1 MVGDLYSPPA
11 PKRRVDRA
19 TWDREIRPVVDRLA
33 ACDDQVANAA
43 LAALRL
49 VLPSYRQVSDESLRA
64 SGLRNSAS
72 ARQTLAARRLPSDKE
87 LADAAV
93 AAGERA
99 DQGVYVQDVLTAY
112 RISIHQIREFLT
124 EAAATAGCSPAVTLE
139 MVQLL
144 WALADA
150 VGVRLAT
157 VHRDAEIEIARHGER
172 QRAEFLRG
180 LVFGSVAPAE
190 IRRLG
195 PAYHLTPDLRYVA
208 LRGRPGPGRGPE
220 ELIRAITAGC
230 RAIGHHAFVDVL
242 EGDVV
247 GVAPRPP
254 VLVDCPGIVGAGPPA
269 DLTGIEPSFATASRV
284 LEVAERFGRPGIYRL
299 EDLSLRVAVAA
310 EDELGELLV
319 NRYLRP
325 LDKLGAKS
333 GAVLETVAAFI
344 EHGLSVKATAEALDV
359 HQNTV
364 RYRLG
369 RFEELTG
376 AVLER
381 PVIAFEVWW
390 AMQRDFLAN
399 RPELPSPKL

>member
-1 MVGDLYSPPA
+1 
-11 PKRRVDRA
+11 
-19 TWDREIRPVVDRLA
+19 
-33 ACDDQVANAA
+33 
-43 LAALRL
+43 
-49 VLPSYRQVSDESLRA
+49 
-64 SGLRNSAS
+64 
-72 ARQTLAARRLPSDKE
+72 
-87 LADAAV
+87 
-93 AAGERA
+93 
-99 DQGVYVQDVLTAY
+99 
-112 RISIHQIREFLT
+112 
-124 EAAATAGCSPAVTLE
+124 

-144 WALADA
+144 WAMADA

-195 PAYHLTPDLRYVA
+195 PAYHLTPDQRYVA
-208 LRGRPGPGRGPE
+208 LRGRPANGSTAE
-220 ELIRAITAGC
+220 QLVRAITAGC

-247 GVAPRPP
+247 GVAPRAPA
-254 VLVDCPGIVGAGPPA
+254 LVDCPGIVGAGPPA
-269 DLTGIEPSFATASRV
+269 DLAAIEPSFATASRV
-284 LEVAERFGRPGIYRL
+284 LEVAERFGRPGMYRL

-319 NRYLRP
+319 GRYLRP

-333 GAVLETVAAFI
+333 AAVLETVAAFI

-381 PVIAFEVWW
+381 PVTAFEVWW
-390 AMQRDFLAN
+390 AMQRDFLTP
-399 RPELPSPKL
+399 RSDGRLGGGR